1 MASKLPIG
9 IQSFEDLRSKGFKY
23 VDKTGIMYRLADE
36 GKYYFLS
43 RPRRFGKSLFLST
56 LEAYF
61 LGKKEL
67 FKGLAVERLEQDWTE
82 YPVLHL
88 DLNTQKYDSKEKLQ
102 YVLNVFLNR
111 IERQYGIDSDQSD
124 NLGPRFENVIRN
136 VCEKTGRQVV
146 ILVDEYDK
154 PMLEAIGRPEL
165 QEEYR
170 ATLKSFYGALKSCDA
185 YIRFAFLTGV
195 TKFGKVSVFSDL
207 NHLMDL
213 SMLPQYYDI
222 CGISETELHEYFDN
236 EVGTLAGRMHISKDE
251 AYAALKENYDGY
263 RFTAES
269 SYYTEDDQEHPIQG
283 VYNPFSLLNAL
294 KNSLIGSYWF
304 ATGTPTYL
312 VELLKKHNY
321 FLPDLENEEITADV
335 LDCIDPASVDAIPV
349 IYQSGYLTIKD
360 YDPRFGLFTLVF
372 PNREVREGFVRFL
385 VPYYTP
391 IQREQSGFAVTRF
404 VKAFESG
411 DVEAFMTLFQSFLA
425 SNPYELSAQQ
435 ERHFQEVMYILT
447 SLCGLYVD
455 VESHSSRGRADM
467 TVKTDSFIYVMEFK
481 FNGSAEAALQQI
493 RDKGYGEKYA
503 SDNRQLLLL
512 GINYS
517 TEARNIDSWLAE

>member
-9 IQSFEDLRSKGFKY
+9 IQSFEKLRNEGFKY
-23 VDKTGIMYRLADE
+23 VDKTETVYRLAKE
-36 GKYYFLS
+36 GCYYFLS

-67 FKGLAVERLEQDWTE
+67 FKGLAVERLEQDWAE

-88 DLNTQKYDSKEKLQ
+88 DLNTNKYDNPEVLETKLGEALLQ
-102 YVLNVFLNR
+102 WEIKYDCTRPDLP
-111 IERQYGIDSDQSD
+111 
-124 NLGPRFENVIRN
+124 LGMRFENVIRN

-222 CGISETELHEYFDN
+222 CGISETELHEYFDE
-236 EVGTLAGRMHISKDE
+236 EVGTLAASLQVTKDE
-251 AYAALKENYDGY
+251 AYAALRENYDGY

-269 SYYTEDDQEHPIQG
+269 SIFNGDAPRIPIQG

-321 FLPDLENEEITADV
+321 FLPDLENEEITSDV

-372 PNREVREGFVRFL
+372 PNREVREGFVKFL

-391 IQREQSGFAVTRF
+391 IQREQSGFAVMRF

-411 DVEAFMTLFQSFLA
+411 NIDAFMTLFQSFLA
-425 SNPYELSAQQ
+425 SNPYELAARQ

-447 SLCGLYVD
+447 SLCGLYVE

-467 TVKTDSFIYVMEFK
+467 TVKTDRFIYVMEFK
-481 FNGSAEAALQQI
+481 FDGSAEAALQQI

-503 SDNRQLLLL
+503 SDNRQIMLL